1 MFLANV
7 EFSMSRGPQFRLSR
21 VVVLFAAGLAGVLH
35 ETFVSNGERPS
46 LLILYGAMMG
56 LPIYLRKNGK

>member
-1 MFLANV
+1 MPLVIYNV
-7 EFSMSRGPQFRLSR
+7 VPSDPRFRLSR
-21 VVVLFAAGLAGVLH
+21 DVVLFAAGLVGVLH